1 MFRSQALQ
9 DNGMSEWGSQ
19 VQIINQVKSFLDGK
33 LNKLD
38 FDEKQITVDS
48 VHSPSTGIQ
57 CWENQPKV
65 GQR

>member
-48 VHSPSTGIQ
+48 VHSPSTGSSAG
-57 CWENQPKV
+57 KTS
-65 GQR
+65 RK